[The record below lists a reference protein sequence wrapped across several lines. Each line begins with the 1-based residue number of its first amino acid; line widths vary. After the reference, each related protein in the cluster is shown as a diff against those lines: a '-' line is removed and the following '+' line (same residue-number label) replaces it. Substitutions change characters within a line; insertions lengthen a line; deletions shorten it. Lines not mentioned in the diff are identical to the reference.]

1 MFIVA
6 REFIRED
13 GQKVSMKV
21 EVTED
26 KVTFTYSLAGS
37 QEVVT
42 MNFSPVEADYVLDL
56 MLIQHES
63 AGSLRTE

>member
-13 GQKVSMKV
+13 GLKVAMRV

-26 KVTFTYSLAGS
+26 KVTLTYSLTG
-37 QEVVT
+37 QEAVI